1 MLDFFKILKKSKA
14 DSVFLFIS
22 PSDPNFIMNLA
33 LKKGIDKGD
42 IYIKFAPRKELPV
55 LISVSS
61 VSIFFIKNSFSK
73 KASSPTKHAE
83 LMGLG
88 IPVIANSGVGDVD
101 NVILGTES
109 VKVVNLSDPNPYQ
122 EICINIDKLLEIK
135 KETIRKNGM
144 KIFALEIGVNDYR
157 KIYSR
162 LELLN

>member
-1 MLDFFKILKKSKA
+1 
-14 DSVFLFIS
+14 
-22 PSDPNFIMNLA
+22 
-33 LKKGIDKGD
+33 
-42 IYIKFAPRKELPV
+42 
-55 LISVSS
+55 
-61 VSIFFIKNSFSK
+61 
-73 KASSPTKHAE
+73 
-83 LMGLG
+83 MGLG

-109 VKVVNLSDPNPYQ
+109 GKVVNLSDPNPYQ